1 LLAHTTTTQAAGP
14 EIGHFDSVVFANKL
28 SKRVVGGAPMLQR
41 PNQVLVID
49 DDEAAREILVELL
62 LRVGYHAFAAPDG
75 RSGLEQLSGAA
86 VQPQAVLLDLRMP
99 GIDGFEVL
107 RRYRAK
113 GGTASVIVM
122 SAMDEP
128 EAVVKAMRLGASD
141 YLVKPIE
148 PEQLKDALERAV
160 ASAHAAEAE
169 TARAETAH
177 AQASQPPPPPATW
190 VPPSV
195 PPAAREFNGAQAL
208 SPSQAALPAMTAF
221 VERTPSISLGGA
233 RRGAPA
239 DYVSQSPA
247 MANIWDMVDR
257 VAETDVPV
265 LIRGESGVGKEGIAR
280 TIHERSVRRGKP
292 FVKINCAALPS
303 ELLESELFGHERG
316 AFTGATSEKP
326 GKFELAD
333 KGTIFLDEIG
343 EMHPALQAKL
353 LTVLQDE
360 EYYRVGGKRPL
371 RADARV
377 VVATNRVLE
386 EEIDRGN
393 FREDLYY
400 RLNVVSVSVP
410 PLRER
415 REDIAPLIEFFRRKY
430 GSKYKQG
437 PMDFSGE
444 ILRKLLD
451 YDFPGNVRELENLVR
466 RLVVLRD
473 ERFVMDEL
481 AAAIARRPS
490 HKGQVPVP
498 AGHVGGSLPPPVH
511 GYGRDTSPYAQ
522 ASGYPQQAS
531 YFQAPAQSSTMQSQ
545 PPPPTPVPQLSLL
558 GAETVSLKDIARQA
572 AVRAEREAIGAMLA
586 RTNWNKRKAAVR
598 LQISYKALLYKIKDC
613 GLTDPRITAGMPDL
627 PPLPLA
633 ANGESPE
640 P

>member
-1 LLAHTTTTQAAGP
+1 M
-14 EIGHFDSVVFANKL
+14 K
-28 SKRVVGGAPMLQR
+28 PMLQR

-62 LRVGYHAFAAPDG
+62 LRVGYHAFAAADG

-169 TARAETAH
+169 TAKAESAH
-177 AQASQPPPPPATW
+177 APPVQPPVATW

-195 PPAAREFNGAQAL
+195 PPAVRE
-208 SPSQAALPAMTAF
+208 AAGTHGSAAAVPAIAAF
-221 VERTPSISLGGA
+221 VERSPSNASAG

-280 TIHERSVRRGKP
+280 TIHERSARRGKP

-386 EEIDRGN
+386 EEIERGN

-444 ILRKLLD
+444 ILRRLID

-490 HKGQVPVP
+490 HKNQVPLP
-498 AGHVGGSLPPPVH
+498 SGHAGGSLPPAPQ
-511 GYGRDTSPYAQ
+511 GYGRDSSHHLQ
-522 ASGYPQQAS
+522 GGGYVQQPS
-531 YFQAPAQSSTMQSQ
+531 YSQPPFPAPHSQ
-545 PPPPTPVPQLSLL
+545 PPPPPVAQVSVL
-558 GAETVSLKDIARQA
+558 GAETVSLKDIARHA
-572 AVRAEREAIGAMLA
+572 ALRAEREAIGAMLA

-627 PPLPLA
+627 PPLSLA
-633 ANGESPE
+633 AGGEITE

>member
-1 LLAHTTTTQAAGP
+1 
-14 EIGHFDSVVFANKL
+14 VVSFIKL
-28 SKRVVGGAPMLQR
+28 SKGGFRVKPMLQR

-62 LRVGYHAFAAPDG
+62 LRVGYHAFAAADG

-169 TARAETAH
+169 TARAETALAH
-177 AQASQPPPPPATW
+177 APQQQPPAATW

-195 PPAAREFNGAQAL
+195 PPAAREFNGAHAL
-208 SPSQAALPAMTAF
+208 SPEQAALPAI
-221 VERTPSISLGGA
+221 TPSLGERSPSGSLGAG
-233 RRGAPA
+233 RKGAPA

-247 MANIWDMVDR
+247 MSNIWDMVDR

-280 TIHERSVRRGKP
+280 TIHERSARRGKP

-386 EEIDRGN
+386 EEIERGN

-437 PMDFSGE
+437 PMNFSNE

-490 HKGQVPVP
+490 HKGQVPLP
-498 AGHVGGSLPPPVH
+498 SGHAGGSLPPSPQ
-511 GYGRDTSPYAQ
+511 GYGRDSQYAQ
-522 ASGYPQQAS
+522 PPGYRPQGS
-531 YFQAPAQSSTMQSQ
+531 YSQPPAQGSAPQSQ
-545 PPPPTPVPQLSLL
+545 PPPAVLYPQLSIL
-558 GAETVSLKDIARQA
+558 GGETVSLKEIARSA
-572 AVRAEREAIGAMLA
+572 ALRAERDAIGAMLA

-613 GLTDPRITAGMPDL
+613 GLTDPRITVGMPEL
-627 PPLPLA
+627 PPLPLVV
-633 ANGESPE
+633 NGESPE

>member
-1 LLAHTTTTQAAGP
+1 
-14 EIGHFDSVVFANKL
+14 
-28 SKRVVGGAPMLQR
+28 MLQR

-62 LRVGYHAFAAPDG
+62 NGVGFHAFSAPDG
-75 RSGLEQLSGAA
+75 KTGLELLAGAA
-86 VQPQAVLLDLRMP
+86 APPQAVLLDLRMP
-99 GIDGFEVL
+99 GLDGFEVL
-107 RRYRAK
+107 RRYRAQ
-113 GGTASVIVM
+113 GGTAPVIAL
-122 SAMDEP
+122 SAMDEK

-148 PEQLKDALERAV
+148 PEELKEAIERCCASAATPAGADELPALAVPAV
-160 ASAHAAEAE
+160 AQ
-169 TARAETAH
+169 RASE
-177 AQASQPPPPPATW
+177 PPPLLRARDLGPPQLPGT
-190 VPPSV
+190 
-195 PPAAREFNGAQAL
+195 
-208 SPSQAALPAMTAF
+208 SQ
-221 VERTPSISLGGA
+221 LGQ

-239 DYVSQSPA
+239 EFIASGAA
-247 MANIWDMVDR
+247 MMTIWDMVDR

-280 TIHERSVRRGKP
+280 TLHDRSPRRGKP

-353 LTVLQDE
+353 LQVLQDE

-386 EEIDRGN
+386 DEIARGN
-393 FREDLYY
+393 YREDLYY
-400 RLNVVSVSVP
+400 RLNVVSVLVP
-410 PLRER
+410 PLRDR
-415 REDIAPLIEFFRRKY
+415 KEDIPALIEHFRKKY
-430 GSKYKQG
+430 GSKYRQG
-437 PMDFSGE
+437 PMIFSDEVLRRLGE
-444 ILRKLLD
+444 

-473 ERFVMDEL
+473 ERFVLDEL
-481 AAAIARRPS
+481 AAGVSRRPAMKVAHS
-490 HKGQVPVP
+490 TGS
-498 AGHVGGSLPPPVH
+498 AGGSLPPANQQRGQHAGVSYPPSA
-511 GYGRDTSPYAQ
+511 GPAAATASSP
-522 ASGYPQQAS
+522 P
-531 YFQAPAQSSTMQSQ
+531 PAQI
-545 PPPPTPVPQLSLL
+545 VPM
-558 GAETVSLKDIARQA
+558 GAETVSLKDISRQA
-572 AVRAEREAIGAMLA
+572 AMRAEREAISAMLA

-613 GLTDPRITAGMPDL
+613 GLTDPRITAGL
-627 PPLPLA
+627 PENLLPICLPLSDPST
-633 ANGESPE
+633 GTGRS
-640 P
+640 